1 MTEYEDTFT
10 GKHINPLLLRMEG
23 QRQIIGR
30 FDRIDLPDFG
40 AMNIGAKID
49 TGAYSSAIHC
59 SKIKLYKKKGKR
71 YISFHIL
78 DSHIPVIEHRRYI
91 TSRFRKKKVR
101 SSSGHVEKRYFIETY
116 IILFGEKIL
125 VEFSLSD
132 RENMR
137 FPILLGRKM
146 LKNRFLVDVSLI
158 DVSYHK
164 KIAQEGTQGNVANLD
179 GWDIDSEE

>member
-1 MTEYEDTFT
+1 
-10 GKHINPLLLRMEG
+10 MEG

-78 DSHIPVIEHRRYI
+78 DSHIPVIEHRRFI

-116 IILFGEKIL
+116 IILFGEKLL

-137 FPILLGRKM
+137 FPVLLGRKM
-146 LKNRFLVDVSLI
+146 LKNRFLVDVALI
-158 DVSYHK
+158 DVSYHR
-164 KIAQEGTQGNVANLD
+164 KIAQTGPQRDNIDFVE
-179 GWDIDSEE
+179 WDMDAEE